1 LNLDLT
7 FYSLHGKLKTPARI
21 KTLDRFATAVN
32 DTKSV
37 LLTTDVASRGIDIE
51 NVDLVIQLDPPTD
64 PDVFLHRCGRT
75 GRANNAGQAIVFLDE
90 GREEDYVD
98 FLEVRKIEMEELE
111 IEKLCVDDEKLF
123 QGTRDWVL
131 KDRAR
136 HDKAVLAYVSFIR
149 YYSKHTASSIF
160 RLQTLDYLGLAKMY
174 GVLRLPKMPEIKQFL
189 KDSPD
194 GGVFNIDIDFKEYK
208 YLNPKKEEA
217 RLEELANEAKKYEE
231 LTKKKEKA
239 KENSSW
245 SNRNGGVKGEK
256 TERFLQRELKKRK
269 ADLALKDSD
278 DEEDQET
285 DWKDLVKKSKREKK
299 SSNEGIAQFDDL

>member
-1 LNLDLT
+1 
-7 FYSLHGKLKTPARI
+7 
-21 KTLDRFATAVN
+21 
-32 DTKSV
+32 
-37 LLTTDVASRGIDIE
+37 
-51 NVDLVIQLDPPTD
+51 
-64 PDVFLHRCGRT
+64 
-75 GRANNAGQAIVFLDE
+75 VFLDE

-269 ADLALKDSD
+269 ADLGLKDSD